1 MSDLPVYGE
10 NAQNPYEEETI
21 TIADVAPPS
30 SWLWLAIISLIG
42 FWPLSI
48 YAVVVSLKVRRLVSE
63 GDYRAA
69 APLSRRVLISA
80 ILALV
85 IGIVGGFLMASL
97 GTN

>member
-21 TIADVAPPS
+21 TIAGVEPPS

-42 FWPLSI
+42 FLPLSI

-63 GDYRAA
+63 GDYLAA
-69 APLSRRVLISA
+69 APLSRRVLICS
-80 ILALV
+80 ILALA
-85 IGIVGGFLMASL
+85 IGIIGGFYMAGL
-97 GTN
+97 ATN